1 MTRSDIDVIP
11 LRRLNPS
18 QHLELRKH
26 AADGLVAD
34 GRGARLLVAEWK
46 PSEEAVMPANQ
57 HVPDRS
63 LEHLRVCARAAS
75 LLLAAC
81 DRARDRSGPDR
92 CTEQCGLERV
102 SVGDVGL
109 ARTAKPTK
117 ESPTHQAQLK
127 RILPTDG
134 RSAIAAAN
142 AQEEEHV
149 LQCLGAAVTCNGNL
163 PTHTR
168 RQLSSS
174 PFPWVSYV
182 T

>member
-63 LEHLRVCARAAS
+63 LEHLRVCARAAPLCYS
-75 LLLAAC
+75 RHATAHAIDQARIDAQSSAVLNVSPWATSVGPNCETHKRAADTSGTAQAHLAH
-81 DRARDRSGPDR
+81 RRPLRDR
-92 CTEQCGLERV
+92 
-102 SVGDVGL
+102 
-109 ARTAKPTK
+109 
-117 ESPTHQAQLK
+117 
-127 RILPTDG
+127 
-134 RSAIAAAN
+134 RS
-142 AQEEEHV
+142 
-149 LQCLGAAVTCNGNL
+149 
-163 PTHTR
+163 
-168 RQLSSS
+168 
-174 PFPWVSYV
+174 
-182 T
+182 

>member
-63 LEHLRVCARAAS
+63 LEHLRVCARAAPLCYS
-75 LLLAAC
+75 RHATAHAIDQARIDAQSSAVLNVSPWATSVGPNCETHKRVADTSGTAQAHLAHRLL
-81 DRARDRSGPDR
+81 RDR
-92 CTEQCGLERV
+92 
-102 SVGDVGL
+102 
-109 ARTAKPTK
+109 
-117 ESPTHQAQLK
+117 
-127 RILPTDG
+127 
-134 RSAIAAAN
+134 RS
-142 AQEEEHV
+142 
-149 LQCLGAAVTCNGNL
+149 
-163 PTHTR
+163 
-168 RQLSSS
+168 
-174 PFPWVSYV
+174 
-182 T
+182 